1 MSINQISTNKF
12 HLTDLIDDKNK
23 ELVPT
28 HLHPKQIK
36 VKKDDD

>member
-12 HLTDLIDDKNK
+12 HLTDLIDENK